1 MINGAITAIITPM
14 KTSGDVDFDEFEKL
28 LAFQAENGVHGVVVN
43 GTTGE
48 SPTLEPDELEKLLML
63 AVRKFKK
70 AGTRFVIAGTG
81 TNSTDKT
88 IKNTIAAKKIGA
100 DAALIVTPY
109 YNKPNEKGL
118 IKHFHLAADVGL
130 PIIIYDIVGRT
141 GRQIK
146 TNEFKEIAKHPNV
159 IGVKA
164 ASGNLDQIKELMEN
178 VALPIRKMGREFF
191 VWSGD
196 DGITHSVVEMGGNG
210 VISVISN
217 LIPAKVLA
225 LATEKDPKRAAA
237 LADELAPLAKAA
249 FVETNPV
256 PIKYMM
262 KLARLIKSDFVR
274 LPLGELLDESK
285 RHIDSA
291 VDNHLFKSR

>member
-14 KTSGDVDFDEFEKL
+14 KDNGEVDFDEFERL
-28 LAFQAENGVHGVVVN
+28 LQFQAENGVAGVVVN

-48 SPTLEPDELEKLLML
+48 SPTLETSEQEKLLTL
-63 AVRKFKK
+63 AVQKFKK
-70 AGTRFVIAGTG
+70 DGSRFVIAGTG

-88 IKNTIAAKKIGA
+88 IKNTEAAKKIGA
-100 DAALIVTPY
+100 DAVLVVTPY

-118 IKHFHLAADVGL
+118 IKHFRLAADVGL
-130 PIIIYDIVGRT
+130 PVIVYDIVGRT

-146 TNEFKEIAKHPNV
+146 TNEFVEIAKHPNI

-164 ASGNLDQIKELMEN
+164 ASGNLDQIKDLMEN
-178 VALPIRKMGREFF
+178 VAEPIRKTGREFY

-196 DGITHSVVEMGGNG
+196 DGITRDVVEMGGNG

-217 LIPAKVLA
+217 LVPAKVQA
-225 LATEKDPKRAAA
+225 LASEKNPERGRA

-249 FVETNPV
+249 FIETNPV
-256 PIKYMM
+256 PIKYML
-262 KLARLIKSDFVR
+262 KLAGLIKSDFVR
-274 LPLGELLDESK
+274 LPLGELLDASK
-285 RHIDSA
+285 RHIESA
-291 VDNHLFKSR
+291 VKNMVA